1 MTSNQENL
9 LLVGAIAVVALAAWG
24 WFSDKSKKLK
34 EDQFNRDLRTTLEA
48 QTREAKRL
56 ADERTAVLDKR
67 ERYVSDLRGS
77 FERGYVSGRQWL
89 SHFIAEADRVLD
101 EAIAG
106 SLRSKRRP
114 ATKAAEEV
122 AAARAE
128 RREYKERAKYLE
140 YQLRSYKEYFPFLE
154 EYEDL
159 ILDEAVALGPGE
171 ANLQLLEEA
180 DPVLRFVPK
189 AEFDRLPSAQ
199 RNQLALD
206 RYLSG
211 GLSPLAIGRLYER
224 YIGYLYERDGWAVE
238 YHGIVKGLEDLGRDL
253 ICTRGNEVHVVQ
265 VKCWS
270 KDKTIHEKHVFQLFG
285 TTQLYLMGRGRT
297 ELFTPTVTARFI
309 TSTTLS
315 PVARQAAE
323 WLKIEVKEGCA
334 LDKSFPMI
342 KCNINQATREKIYH
356 LPFDQQYDRTKII
369 LALGERYAA
378 TTAEAERLGFR
389 RAFRHALVRSNA

>member
-1 MTSNQENL
+1 MTSSQENL
-9 LLVGAIAVVALAAWG
+9 LIVGAIGVVALAAWG

-48 QTREAKRL
+48 QVVEAKRL
-56 ADERTAVLDKR
+56 AEERTAVLDKR
-67 ERYVSDLRGS
+67 QRYISDLRSS
-77 FERGYVSGRQWL
+77 FEKGYLSGRQWL
-89 SHFIAEADRVLD
+89 SHFLAEADRALD
-101 EAIAG
+101 EAIAET
-106 SLRSKRRP
+106 LRTKRRP
-114 ATKAAEEV
+114 ASKAAEEV
-122 AAARAE
+122 ASARAE

-159 ILDEAVALGPGE
+159 ILDEAVVLGPGA

-189 AEFDRLPSAQ
+189 AEFERLPSAQ

-211 GLSPLAIGRLYER
+211 ALSPLAIGRLYER
-224 YIGYLYERDGWAVE
+224 YIGYQYERDGWAVE

-270 KDKTIHEKHVFQLFG
+270 RHKTIREKHIFQLFG
-285 TTQLYLMGRGRT
+285 TTQLYLIGRGHT
-297 ELFTPTVTARFI
+297 ELFTPAVTARFI
-309 TSTTLS
+309 TSTALS

-323 WLKIEVKEGCA
+323 WLKINVKESCA

-342 KCNINQATREKIYH
+342 KCNINQATKEKIYH

-378 TTAEAERLGFR
+378 TTAEAEHMGFR
-389 RAFRHALVRSNA
+389 RAIRHALARSNA